1 MSVKA
6 SHWAW
11 QQALPPAQKVVLLAL
26 ADHSDDNGKCWP
38 SVRLLAAKSCSSTR
52 TVQRVIRALQ
62 DAGLVSVKSQPRPGS
77 NAQTSNLYTLALP
90 VALSN

>member
-26 ADHSDDNGKCWP
+26 ADHSDDDGKCWP
-38 SVRLLAAKSCSSTR
+38 SIRRLVKKVNVTDR
-52 TVQRVIRALQ
+52 TVQRVIRDLQ
-62 DAGLVSVKSQPRPGS
+62 AAGLVSVEPRPRPDGRG
-77 NAQTSNLYTLALP
+77 ATSNLYRLALDP
-90 VALSN
+90 P

>member
-26 ADHSDDNGKCWP
+26 ADHSDDDGKCWP
-38 SVRLLAAKSCSSTR
+38 SIRLLAAKACSSQR

-62 DAGLVSVKSQPRPGS
+62 DAGLVSVTTRPRPGS
-77 NAQTSNLYTLALP
+77 KATSSNLYTLD
-90 VALSN
+90 LSIAPSN